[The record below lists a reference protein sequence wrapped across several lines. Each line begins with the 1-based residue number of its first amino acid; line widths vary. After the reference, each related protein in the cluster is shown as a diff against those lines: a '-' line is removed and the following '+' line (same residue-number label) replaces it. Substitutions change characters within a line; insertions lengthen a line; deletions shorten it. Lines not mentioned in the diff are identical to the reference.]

1 MTLRI
6 TNPDKIGQF
15 FAAIEAEAKAF
26 GRELR
31 HTAGHLR
38 AIQRGEGDTII
49 VPDAVAS
56 VAQSAA
62 KAVGL

>member
-1 MTLRI
+1 MTLQI
-6 TNPDKIGQF
+6 NDTSKIGQF

-26 GRELR
+26 GREMR

-38 AIQRGEGDTII
+38 AIRRGEGDTII